1 MAKRNRKEERLYEN
15 LQEPVRQGGA
25 ELIDLRIQKENGKL
39 FLRLFIDKAKGV
51 AIDDCEKVNNIVD
64 PLLDEWNETEHD
76 YLEVQ
81 SPGLDRPLT
90 ELRQFLLH
98 LNEELEVKLYQK
110 REDKKAFS
118 GKLLSADEEGFVL
131 QCADQEER
139 FTYAETASVKRKINF

>member
-1 MAKRNRKEERLYEN
+1 MAKRNRKEEKLYEN
-15 LQEPVRQGGA
+15 LQEPVRQAGV
-25 ELIDLRIQKENGKL
+25 ELIDLRLQKENGKL
-39 FLRLFIDKAKGV
+39 FLRLFIDKVNGV
-51 AIDDCEKVNNIVD
+51 AIDDCENVNNIVD
-64 PLLDEWNETEHD
+64 PLLDEWGEAEHD

-110 REDKKAFS
+110 REDQKAFC
-118 GKLLSADEEGFVL
+118 GKLLSADDDGFVL
-131 QCADQEER
+131 QCADQKER